1 MLREFN
7 HRCAICANDK
17 PQLHHIDTDPS
28 NNDPMNLVPL
38 CPNCH
43 LSDQHNPTR
52 GLDQDKLS
60 LFRRFKDPYILKPQ
74 FHPLF
79 IRTRFLDEIDST
91 SADELDNKAGE
102 LVEFVANLEMG
113 EFYGKRI
120 KELTTGVGL
129 RRLPIPIVSNYDE
142 ERRRASMAANDR
154 SIEKARDEY
163 REKLRSNKDAVLALI
178 IELLRFQAWEGPTTR
193 RDA

>member
-1 MLREFN
+1 
-7 HRCAICANDK
+7 
-17 PQLHHIDTDPS
+17 
-28 NNDPMNLVPL
+28 
-38 CPNCH
+38 
-43 LSDQHNPTR
+43 
-52 GLDQDKLS
+52 